1 MHITFLVEILKFI
14 GSKKKKNLNLELVRT
29 SSSEEEEF
37 SISYVAQTL

>member
-1 MHITFLVEILKFI
+1 VHITFLVEILKFI
-14 GSKKKKNLNLELVRT
+14 GSKKKNLNLELVRT